1 MTSREVPARIAQHAA
16 AFNAAV
22 QSGDWRSFADRFTQD
37 ATMRFIGVP
46 AGPFVGRAAIA
57 QAYAEQPPTDRLT
70 IRDVD
75 STGAVDTAFFAWS
88 AGGGGAM
95 RLTWEGPLVASLDVT
110 FDN

>member
-1 MTSREVPARIAQHAA
+1 MPSRGVPARIAHHIA

-22 QSGDWRSFADRFTQD
+22 RSGDWRSFADRFTPD

-57 QAYAEQPPTDRLT
+57 KAYAAQPPTDTLM
-70 IRDVD
+70 IRDVV

-88 AGGGGAM
+88 AGGRGVM
-95 RLTWEGPLVASLDVT
+95 RLTWGIRRCVWR
-110 FDN
+110 